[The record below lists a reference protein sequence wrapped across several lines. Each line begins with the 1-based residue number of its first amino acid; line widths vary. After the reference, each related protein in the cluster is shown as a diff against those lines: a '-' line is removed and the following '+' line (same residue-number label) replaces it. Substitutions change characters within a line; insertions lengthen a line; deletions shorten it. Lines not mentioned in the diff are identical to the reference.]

1 DSASN
6 RYMREGAS
14 SNSATTSGIPKI
26 VVVGGG
32 AGGMELATKLGRKLG
47 KRKKAEIILI
57 DRNTTHLWKPLLHE
71 VAVGTMDE
79 GVDAVS
85 YRGHAIANYFY
96 FRLGTMTG
104 IDRETRQVVLAPM
117 RDDEGKEFL
126 PSTRIDYDY
135 LILALG
141 SVSNDFNTPGVKEHC
156 IFLDSPSQAHRFR
169 NKLLN
174 SFLRIQRLPDN
185 QEDVRIAIVGGGA
198 TGVELSAELHHAV
211 AEFHNY
217 GFNAL
222 SNEHLK
228 VTLVEAGPRILPGL
242 LERISSSAQKE
253 LVSISVEVK
262 LNTTITRAT
271 SSSVETKDGE
281 LIEADLLVWAAGIKV
296 PDFMKDIGGLETNR
310 INQLLVNEYLQTT
323 RDPHIFAIG
332 DCAEFTQPDGKRV
345 PPRAQAAHQM
355 ASTCYRNLVAL
366 LNSKPLQTY
375 VYKDHGSLIS
385 LSNYSTVGNLMGNLN
400 KGSLF
405 IEGRL
410 ARFVYISLY
419 RMHQVAIHG
428 VIKTA
433 LVILA
438 NRINRWLRPRL
449 KLH

>member
-1 DSASN
+1 MD
-6 RYMREGAS
+6 S
-14 SNSATTSGIPKI
+14 SNSASNSRVNEIPRI

-32 AGGMELATKLGRKLG
+32 AGGLELATRLGRKLG
-47 KRKKAEIILI
+47 KKKKAEIILI

-71 VAVGTMDE
+71 LAVGTMDE

-85 YRGHAIANYFY
+85 YRGHAIAHGFY

-104 IDRETRQVVLAPM
+104 IDRESRQVILAPM

-135 LILALG
+135 LIVALG

-228 VTLVEAGPRILPGL
+228 VTLVEAGPRILPAL
-242 LERISSSAQKE
+242 PERISSSAQKE
-253 LVSISVEVK
+253 LVSIGVDVK

-271 SSSVETKDGE
+271 SSSLETKDGE

>member
-1 DSASN
+1 MD
-6 RYMREGAS
+6 S
-14 SNSATTSGIPKI
+14 SNSASNCRVNEIPRI

-32 AGGMELATKLGRKLG
+32 AGGLELATRLGRKLG
-47 KRKKAEIILI
+47 KKKKAEIILI

-71 VAVGTMDE
+71 LAVGTMDE

-85 YRGHAIANYFY
+85 YRGHAIAHGFY

-104 IDRETRQVVLAPM
+104 IDRESRQVILAPM

-135 LILALG
+135 LIVALG

-228 VTLVEAGPRILPGL
+228 VTLVEAGPRILPAL
-242 LERISSSAQKE
+242 PERISSSAQKE
-253 LVSISVEVK
+253 LVSIGVDVK

-271 SSSVETKDGE
+271 SSSLETKDGE